1 MGTTNYHQ
9 YTHDQRLAYL
19 KEFDES
25 GQSVRAFCENRELN
39 QWTLGKW
46 VKERRHN
53 RGVFDAG
60 EMNKHG
66 FVNLTVMKP
75 VQETL
80 TGQNARSNA
89 DHITVHH
96 GRWYISIPRY
106 VRSSDLAEVMR
117 ALEAV
122 DGV

>member
-1 MGTTNYHQ
+1 MGTTNYHH

-39 QWTLGKW
+39 QWTLSKW
-46 VKERRHN
+46 VKKRRHS
-53 RGVFDAG
+53 RGVFDSG
-60 EMNKHG
+60 EVNKHG

-75 VQETL
+75 VQETS
-80 TGQNARSNA
+80 TEQEAKNSPAP
-89 DHITVHH
+89 ITVHH
-96 GRWYISIPRY
+96 GRWYISIPRD
-106 VRSSDLAEVMR
+106 VRSRDLAEVMR

-122 DGV
+122 NGV